1 MSTAYAV
8 TEGREGKDDAAFIDG
23 RRRDAGLLPAI
34 GRTARASS
42 ARFIPMGKSCN
53 GLAMDP
59 HGGGAAGMGGGIR
72 EL

>member
-1 MSTAYAV
+1 V
-8 TEGREGKDDAAFIDG
+8 TERAEGKDDAAFING
-23 RRRDAGLLPAI
+23 CRRDAGRLPAI

-53 GLAMDP
+53 GLPMDP
-59 HGGGAAGMGGGIR
+59 YGGGAAGMGGGIR

>member
-1 MSTAYAV
+1 V
-8 TEGREGKDDAAFIDG
+8 TEGAEGKDDAAFIVG

-34 GRTARASS
+34 GRTVRASS